1 MVQKRFVR
9 RGVAKVF
16 YLPAVADPAVGPTRA
31 EVEAGLDVTDWL
43 SEISG
48 FAVNSG
54 TIPTPDMG
62 NRFTSTIPG
71 ETTVDDSTLT
81 FWDDELTEDI
91 EDAFPIDDIGF
102 VYFMRKGDKPTTPT
116 GDLFPTRVAS
126 RTANWTTDMAG
137 ATVAVTFSITAPP
150 SLDTAIPA
158 ASGGGG
164 A

>member
-1 MVQKRFVR
+1 MPQKRFVR
-9 RGVAKVF
+9 RGVARIF
-16 YLPAVADPAVGPTRA
+16 YLPAVANPATGPTRA
-31 EVEAGLDVTDWL
+31 EVTAGEDITDKVA
-43 SEISG
+43 EMSG

-71 ETTVDDSTLT
+71 ETTVEDSTLT
-81 FWDDELTEDI
+81 LWDDELTEDI
-91 EDAFPIDDIGF
+91 EDTFPIDDIGY

-126 RTANWTTDMAG
+126 RTPNWTTDMAG

-158 ASGGGG
+158 A